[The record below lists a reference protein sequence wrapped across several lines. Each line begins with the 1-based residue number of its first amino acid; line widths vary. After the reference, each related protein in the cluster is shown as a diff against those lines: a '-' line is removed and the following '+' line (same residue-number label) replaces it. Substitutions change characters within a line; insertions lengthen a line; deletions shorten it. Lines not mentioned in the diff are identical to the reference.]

1 MGGSREKAFSFIEDA
16 REEMVGFWEQL
27 VNMESGTFHK
37 EDVDKVALFLK
48 DSVERFGGRARLVEF
63 PDAGNALVAE
73 FGRQTSKPHV
83 CFLGHFDTVFPR
95 GTVVRRPFRI
105 EEGKAYGPG
114 VLDMKSGVTIQLFAA
129 RALMEDGYSDRLIRI
144 VLAGDEESM
153 HPKSDMP
160 RVFEEESRGAVAAF
174 NFETGDVDNSLVVG
188 RKGTIAYDIVVEG
201 VSVHAGR
208 EPQKGRSAILEMAR
222 KIVDIQ
228 TLTDY
233 DKGITFNV
241 GTVKGGVVRN
251 AVPDFAEIGVDVRV
265 LENGQIDFVEEQIK
279 RAVEKTYVEGTRTKY
294 VRTIGMRPMPR
305 TPGNERLF
313 DFVSGVSE
321 ELGYGRPEPV
331 VSGGGS
337 DSAYSVA
344 AGVPTIDQMGGKGE
358 WNHSDR
364 EYAVVESLFERTRL
378 AVACVLELDE
388 FEKQCAEGGAK

>member
-1 MGGSREKAFSFIEDA
+1 MRSAKEKAFGFIESA
-16 REEMVGFWEQL
+16 KEEMVNYWERL
-27 VNMESGTFHK
+27 VNMESGTFFK

-48 DSVERFGGRARLVEF
+48 ETVERFGGRARLVEY

-73 FGRQTSKPHV
+73 FGTQTPKPHV

-95 GTVVRRPFRI
+95 GTTAKRPFRI
-105 EEGKAYGPG
+105 IDGKAYGPG

-129 RALMEDGYSDRLIRI
+129 RALMEAGYSDRLIRI

-160 RVFEEESRGAVAAF
+160 RVFEEESRGAAAAF
-174 NFETGDVDNSLVVG
+174 NFETGDVNNSLVVG
-188 RKGTIAYDIVVEG
+188 RKGTIAYDVVVEG

-208 EPQKGRSAILEMAR
+208 DPQKGRSAILEMAH

-228 TLTDY
+228 ALSDY
-233 DKGITFNV
+233 DEGITFNV

-265 LENGQIDFVEEQIK
+265 LEDGQVDFVEERIK
-279 RAVEKTYVEGTRTKY
+279 NVLEKNYVDGTRTTY
-294 VRTIGMRPMPR
+294 VRTIGMRPMSR
-305 TPGNERLF
+305 TAGNDRLF
-313 DFVSGVSE
+313 DFVRGVSE
-321 ELGYGRPEPV
+321 ELGYGSPEAV

-378 AVACVLELDE
+378 AVACVLELE
-388 FEKQCAEGGAK
+388 KFEKQLAESGSK